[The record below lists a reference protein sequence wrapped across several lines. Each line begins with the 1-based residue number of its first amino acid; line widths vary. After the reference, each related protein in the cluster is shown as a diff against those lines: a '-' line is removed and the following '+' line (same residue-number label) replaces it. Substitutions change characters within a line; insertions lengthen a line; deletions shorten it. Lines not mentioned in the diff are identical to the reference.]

1 MKLIAIENKSGKVK
15 LNETVTPQ
23 SVQRIIEEVGRL
35 FGASAVTNGA
45 DFGEIMNSAENA
57 VDVLVIEINSPGGS
71 VFDGYTLFHE
81 IKSLRDRG
89 VVVNA
94 VITGMAASMG
104 SVICMACDK
113 VTIVPHGRLM
123 IHDASATS
131 GGNAEQLRKTAD
143 LLDGISQN
151 IAEIYSEK
159 TGKSIDEIRD
169 LMKKET
175 WMNADQSLE
184 NGFVDEIAKLP
195 SVETTASLNTDQIVE
210 NMNFFLSSKAATEKI
225 SGLEARI
232 EELEGEVAPIE
243 TLKAEAITAS
253 ETIANLTS
261 DLVEASGKVVAF
273 EATIESLTTELTEA
287 SGKVVA
293 FEETI
298 ASLTTERD
306 EASGKIVAF
315 EATIAEQES
324 TINSANEILAT
335 FDEKIENG
343 IQLGI
348 ANLGF
353 KGSVPASSEEAGNTV
368 SLREK
373 INAIQD
379 PKKRQ
384 EARLKNWG
392 KI

>member
-1 MKLIAIENKSGKVK
+1 M
-15 LNETVTPQ
+15 
-23 SVQRIIEEVGRL
+23 
-35 FGASAVTNGA
+35 
-45 DFGEIMNSAENA
+45 
-57 VDVLVIEINSPGGS
+57 
-71 VFDGYTLFHE
+71 
-81 IKSLRDRG
+81 
-89 VVVNA
+89 
-94 VITGMAASMG
+94 
-104 SVICMACDK
+104 
-113 VTIVPHGRLM
+113 
-123 IHDASATS
+123 
-131 GGNAEQLRKTAD
+131 
-143 LLDGISQN
+143 
-151 IAEIYSEK
+151 
-159 TGKSIDEIRD
+159 
-169 LMKKET
+169 
-175 WMNADQSLE
+175 
-184 NGFVDEIAKLP
+184 
-195 SVETTASLNTDQIVE
+195 
-210 NMNFFLSSKAATEKI
+210 SSKAAAEKI

-232 EELEGEVAPIE
+232 EELEGEVASIE
-243 TLKAEAITAS
+243 TLKAEAVTAS
-253 ETIANLTS
+253 
-261 DLVEASGKVVAF
+261 
-273 EATIESLTTELTEA
+273 
-287 SGKVVA
+287 
-293 FEETI
+293 ETI